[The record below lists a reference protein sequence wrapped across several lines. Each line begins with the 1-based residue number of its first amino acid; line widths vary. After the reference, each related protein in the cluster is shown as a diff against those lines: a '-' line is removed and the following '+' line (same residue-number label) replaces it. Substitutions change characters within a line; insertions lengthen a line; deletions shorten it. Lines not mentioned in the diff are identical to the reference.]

1 MNVNMSIEKL
11 FDMAGKTVIITGA
24 AGLLGS
30 QYAKGLSDA
39 GANVVLADLD
49 HKSCKKISNVLN

>member
-49 HKSCKKISNVLN
+49 HKSCKKTG